1 MITLKQYV
9 KVLQVKEVFGDD
21 EVRLNNEILKIFG
34 LDNLKKQDSDKKM
47 VEMTNYLQK
56 EVELVKTFTLN
67 GIEFGFIPNLNNITT
82 GEFIDLEHY
91 NLIPE
96 NYHKIM
102 AILYRP
108 ITNKYKDLYEIEPYI
123 GTEEFEDLL
132 LQSDVSIFNSSVVF
146 FYNLSKDLLAASSIY
161 TQNEQK
167 N

>member
-1 MITLKQYV
+1 MVTLRQFV
-9 KVLQVKEVFGDD
+9 KVLQAKEAFGED
-21 EVRLNNEILKIFG
+21 ESRLNNEILKIFG
-34 LDNLKKQDSDKKM
+34 LDKLKKQDSDKKM
-47 VEMTNYLQK
+47 VEMTNYLHK

-102 AILYRP
+102 SILYRP
-108 ITNKYKDLYEIEPYI
+108 IINKYKDLYEIEPYM
-123 GTEEFEDLL
+123 GTDEFEDLL
-132 LQSDVSIFNSSVVF
+132 LESDVSIFNSAVVF

-161 TQNEQK
+161 IQNEQK